1 MAHRDLIEQYLEELR
16 AGLAGR
22 PNAAEIIDEVNDHL
36 RSHVE
41 RLSPGMTD
49 AEAQQQ
55 ALQRLG
61 DPRVVAAMFHRN
73 ERPDRFGDQAR
84 AVFGAAGC
92 VAAACWFTGAL
103 APYLFPGGDGFMG
116 GTWSAAII
124 SSAVFLVGVNWRSGR
139 VQPIWVAGSVG
150 AVLLAVLMV
159 ADFSFNV
166 SYGAAVVIA
175 AGVFTAVRCGRRRPG
190 EFWASLTVALATP
203 VAVAI
208 DIYVLNPAGLP
219 QQPIVAAVYGLA
231 VLALARLY
239 RRRQSADALDQQIRV
254 PS

>member
-1 MAHRDLIEQYLEELR
+1 MADHDLIEQYLEELR

-41 RLSPGMTD
+41 RLAPEVTG

-55 ALQRLG
+55 ALHRLG
-61 DPRVVAAMFHRN
+61 DPRVLAAMFHRN
-73 ERPDRFGDQAR
+73 EQLDRFGDQAR
-84 AVFGAAGC
+84 AVFGTAGF
-92 VAAACWFTGAL
+92 VAAACWFTGAVL
-103 APYLFPGGDGFMG
+103 PNLFPGGDSFMG

-150 AVLLAVLMV
+150 AILLAVLMV
-159 ADFSFNV
+159 ADFSFSV
-166 SYGAAVVIA
+166 SYGAVVVIA
-175 AGVFTAVRCGRRRPG
+175 AGVFTAVRCGWRRPG
-190 EFWASLTVALATP
+190 EFWASMAVVLATP
-203 VAVAI
+203 VGVVI
-208 DIYVLNPAGLP
+208 DVYVRNPPGLP
-219 QQPIVAAVYGLA
+219 QLPLSAAVYALA
-231 VLALARLY
+231 VLTLALLY
-239 RRRQSADALDQQIRV
+239 RRRQPTPAVDQPTRV